1 MTAIAVVLIGV
12 SVVVADRLATRVTRP
27 ARELA
32 LAAVALGDGDLNA
45 RSTGR
50 GPAELAAA
58 GHAFNAMAER
68 LSRLIAAERV
78 MAADLPHRL
87 RTPLTALRMNAAALG
102 PGRAADDT
110 RLAIDRLEREVDL
123 IIRAAR
129 RPAPDEPSR
138 CDAAEVIAE
147 RFGFWSALAEDQARP
162 CLLTGTEEAATVPLP
177 RSDLAAATDSLIGN
191 IFKHT
196 PEGTGFAVTVHRGEG
211 AVLVLVADA
220 GPGIADPDAAL
231 RRGSSGG
238 GLHRPRARHRPP
250 RRRVHRRRPEDRHLR
265 ARRRAGPAAAAD
277 PGAARR
283 PAGGR
288 RAAAPGRGSY
298 RSLS

>member
-1 MTAIAVVLIGV
+1 MLQPVALDGGRMAVIEVFVPAADVSRGVAASWAVLTAVAVVLIGV

-68 LSRLIAAERV
+68 VSRLIAAERE
-78 MAADLPHRL
+78 MAADLSHRL
-87 RTPLTALRMNAAALG
+87 RTPLTALRLNAAALG

-138 CDAAEVIAE
+138 CDAAEVITE

-162 CLLTGTEEAATVPLP
+162 CLLSGAEEAATVPLP
-177 RSDLAAATDSLIGN
+177 RSISRPRQTPCSAT
-191 IFKHT
+191 
-196 PEGTGFAVTVHRGEG
+196 
-211 AVLVLVADA
+211 
-220 GPGIADPDAAL
+220 
-231 RRGSSGG
+231 SSST
-238 GLHRPRARHRPP
+238 RPRARGSRSRCTAAKAPCSCSSPTRGRESPTRTRRCGAAAAGRAPP
-250 RRRVHRRRPEDRHLR
+250 GSGWTSSAASPSP
-265 ARRRAGPAAAAD
+265 PAAA
-277 PGAARR
+277 
-283 PAGGR
+283 
-288 RAAAPGRGSY
+288 
-298 RSLS
+298 